1 MTPVATV
8 EDYEARYGKV
18 DDEERISKLLQDA
31 ANIIA
36 SQPGFCDKDRDDTW
50 WGVLETV
57 ACAMVHRSLMSGAYA
72 GLSNVSQ
79 GAGGYTASVAVYNP
93 AATCTSRATRGE
105 RSASAAGASASRHP
119 PSTAGTAR
127 IWDVMPRARPAA

>member
-18 DDEERISKLLQDA
+18 DDEERVTALLQDA
-31 ANIIA
+31 TNIIA

-57 ACAMVHRSLMSGAYA
+57 TCAMVHRSMMAGSYA
-72 GLSNVSQ
+72 GLSSVSQ
-79 GAGGYTASVAVYNP
+79 GAGGYTASVGVYNP
-93 AATCTSRATRGE
+93 GGDMFLTRNERRALGIGGARIGSVAPVIEGWYGTNVGDATC
-105 RSASAAGASASRHP
+105 
-119 PSTAGTAR
+119 
-127 IWDVMPRARPAA
+127 